1 MWGEI
6 FATKFALAI
15 TSGLQNSSPN
25 KQFQNEIMYM
35 YMHFK
40 LFKSSFPI
48 QKQSHVKHVTSR
60 KQFFL
65 QLRYQEVCLT

>member
-1 MWGEI
+1 MRGEI

-25 KQFQNEIMYM
+25 KQFQNEVM

-40 LFKSSFPI
+40 LFMSSFPI
-48 QKQSHVKHVTSR
+48 QNQSHVKHVTLR
-60 KQFFL
+60 KQIFL
-65 QLRYQEVCLT
+65 QLRHQEVCLT

>member
-1 MWGEI
+1 MWGKI

-15 TSGLQNSSPN
+15 TSGLQNSSTN
-25 KQFQNEIMYM
+25 KQFQNEVM

-40 LFKSSFPI
+40 LFMSSFPI
-48 QKQSHVKHVTSR
+48 QKQSHVKHATLR

-65 QLRYQEVCLT
+65 QLRHQEVCLM

>member
-1 MWGEI
+1 MWGKI

-25 KQFQNEIMYM
+25 KQFQNEVM

-40 LFKSSFPI
+40 LFMSSFPI
-48 QKQSHVKHVTSR
+48 QKQSHVKHVSLK
-60 KQFFL
+60 KQIFL
-65 QLRYQEVCLT
+65 QLRHQEVCLT